1 MALDRNKVARNA
13 EKLVARG
20 RLDAAIDEYRK
31 LLAESA
37 NDTTTLNRVG
47 DLYARLNRLD
57 KATTLFKK
65 TADHFISEGFF
76 VKAIAIYKK
85 IIRLDPSQI
94 EVYERL
100 ADLYS
105 RQGLLNESRS
115 QYQVVADYYQK
126 HGNTEAAITVY
137 GKLIELE
144 PDNPSHRLRLA
155 DQLRQSE
162 RPREAIVQFC
172 EIASLFL
179 AHGRADDA
187 VKLYGAALDV
197 DASDLDFVEQA
208 VSELLGAGHAAAAE
222 RLLAAAKERNPEAAS
237 LERLLGAEG
246 VLEPPPAEAPPEEV
260 PPEEAPPEE
269 APLAEAPVEEAPVV
283 EAAVAETPAAETPA
297 AEAPAAEAPAVAG
310 EEAPEEVPTEIEGED
325 ILVLDL
331 DDEELSADLGS
342 RRADL
347 RTFTESVEE
356 AEAEIDIDLVAL
368 ERPVGTTM
376 DGTEA
381 EADFVERLDE
391 LLVEAETL
399 AKFGLVDK
407 AAARLEEALTLDPKR
422 LDAYDPLLNLYLDR
436 GDVDKV
442 LGVGRRLAELAATG
456 QAVPA
461 WMAVRDRLREE
472 GYEVDVDALGPPTT
486 APEPPVV
493 GPPEAE
499 AKAPAAP
506 TTGAEWLHEETSEEE
521 SSDALFRAEEE
532 FFDLA
537 SELEDEL
544 RREGALAAGEEL
556 LEPADEQSVE
566 EIVEG
571 FKQGMAEILSEED
584 YDTHYNLGIAY
595 REMGLVDEAIGE
607 FQLAAKDP
615 RYLVDCCSLLA
626 ASFVDKGFPEL
637 AVKWYQRGLDS
648 PSLSEEESLGLLYEL
663 GNLHVSL
670 GDEDKAR
677 ERFVEIYG
685 INSNYRD
692 VVARLKDL
700 DASGLV

>member
-20 RLDAAIDEYRK
+20 RLDAAINEYRK
-31 LLAESA
+31 LLAEST

-105 RQGLLNESRS
+105 RQGLLSESRS

-162 RPREAIVQFC
+162 RPREAVAQFH

-208 VSELLGAGHAAAAE
+208 LSELLGAGHRAAAE
-222 RLLAAAKERNPEAAS
+222 RLLAVAEERNPDAAS
-237 LERLLGAEG
+237 LARLL
-246 VLEPPPAEAPPEEV
+246 EPEADGEAPAPE
-260 PPEEAPPEE
+260 PSP
-269 APLAEAPVEEAPVV
+269 
-283 EAAVAETPAAETPA
+283 AAV
-297 AEAPAAEAPAVAG
+297 EAPAAEPPAAAEPADAADAAG
-310 EEAPEEVPTEIEGED
+310 PEEVPTEIEGED

-331 DDEELSADLGS
+331 DDEEISADLGP
-342 RRADL
+342 RRAEL
-347 RTFTESVEE
+347 RTFTDAVEE
-356 AEAEIDIDLVAL
+356 AEAEIDIDLAAL
-368 ERPVGTTM
+368 EPREGAAV
-376 DGTEA
+376 DGAEA
-381 EADFVERLDE
+381 EADFAERLDE

-407 AAARLEEALTLDPKR
+407 AAARLEEALTLDPER
-422 LDAYDPLLNLYLDR
+422 MEAYDPLLNLYLDR
-436 GDVDKV
+436 GDVDEV
-442 LGVGRRLAELAATG
+442 LGVCRRLAELAAAG

-461 WMAVRDRLREE
+461 WEAVRDRLRDE
-472 GYEVDVDALGPPTT
+472 GYEVDGDVLGPPPT
-486 APEPPVV
+486 APEPPVA
-493 GPPEAE
+493 GPPVAAAEPPAEPPAE
-499 AKAPAAP
+499 AD
-506 TTGAEWLHEETSEEE
+506 WLQEVTSEDEG
-521 SSDALFRAEEE
+521 SDALFRAEEE

-544 RREGALAAGEEL
+544 RREGALEAGEEL
-556 LEPADEQSVE
+556 LEPADEQSLE

-648 PSLSEEESLGLLYEL
+648 PSLTEEESLGLLYEL
-663 GNLHVSL
+663 GNLHLSL

-677 ERFVEIYG
+677 DRFVEIYG

>member
-20 RLDAAIDEYRK
+20 KLDAAIDEYRK

-65 TADHFISEGFF
+65 TADHFIDEGFF

-85 IIRLDPSQI
+85 IIRLDPAQI

-126 HGNTEAAITVY
+126 HGDIDSAIGVY

-162 RPREAIVQFC
+162 RPREAMMQFR

-179 AHGRADDA
+179 THGRADDA
-187 VKLYGAALDV
+187 VKLYSAALDV
-197 DASDLDFVEQA
+197 DATDLGFITDAAMQLKE
-208 VSELLGAGHAAAAE
+208 AGHPAAAE
-222 RLLAAAKERNPEAAS
+222 RLLAAAEERNPDAVDLAQLVG
-237 LERLLGAEG
+237 LEG
-246 VLEPPPAEAPPEEV
+246 
-260 PPEEAPPEE
+260 
-269 APLAEAPVEEAPVV
+269 
-283 EAAVAETPAAETPA
+283 EAAVAAETEETA
-297 AEAPAAEAPAVAG
+297 TGVAEAEAE
-310 EEAPEEVPTEIEGED
+310 PTEIEGED

-331 DDEELSADLGS
+331 DDEELSADLGES
-342 RRADL
+342 QTELLPHAEPTEADAEIEIDL
-347 RTFTESVEE
+347 AGLSGAAGDAVQVSE
-356 AEAEIDIDLVAL
+356 AEGA
-368 ERPVGTTM
+368 GQ
-376 DGTEA
+376 
-381 EADFVERLDE
+381 RLDE

-407 AAARLEEALTLDPKR
+407 AAASLEEALTLDPER
-422 LDAYDPLLNLYLDR
+422 TEAYEPLLELYLD
-436 GDVDKV
+436 GGEVDKV
-442 LGVGRRLAELAATG
+442 IGLGERLSEMAAGG
-456 QAVPA
+456 QAMGA
-461 WMAVRDRLREE
+461 WETVRDRLRNE
-472 GYEVDVDALGPPTT
+472 GYAVDGDTF
-486 APEPPVV
+486 EPPPMVVEPEV
-493 GPPEAE
+493 GPPPELTEASVPLSE
-499 AKAPAAP
+499 AADWLKE
-506 TTGAEWLHEETSEEE
+506 GASDEDGV
-521 SSDALFRAEEE
+521 DALFRAEEE

-544 RREGALAAGEEL
+544 RREGALAADEDL
-556 LEPADEQSVE
+556 LEPTDEQSVE

-571 FKQGMAEILSEED
+571 FKQGMAETLSEED

-637 AVKWYQRGLDS
+637 AVKWYLRGLDS
-648 PSLSEEESLGLLYEL
+648 PSLTEDESLGLLYEL
-663 GNLHVSL
+663 GNLHLSL
-670 GDEDKAR
+670 GEEDKAR

-692 VVARLKDL
+692 VVAKLQEL
-700 DASGLV
+700 DATGLI

>member
-1 MALDRNKVARNA
+1 MALDRNKVARAA

-31 LLAESA
+31 VLAENAS
-37 NDTTTLNRVG
+37 DTTTLNRVG

-57 KATTLFKK
+57 KATALFKK
-65 TADHFISEGFF
+65 TADHFIDEGFF

-85 IIRLDPSQI
+85 IIRLDPAQI

-126 HGNTEAAITVY
+126 HGNVDAAIGVY

-144 PDNPSHRLRLA
+144 PGNPSHRLRLA
-155 DQLRQSE
+155 DQLRQSH
-162 RPREAIVQFC
+162 RPREAVVQFL
-172 EIASLFL
+172 EIAALFL
-179 AHGRADDA
+179 GHGRADDA
-187 VKLYGAALDV
+187 VKLYSAALDV
-197 DASDLDFVEQA
+197 DASDLEFVGEALQRLQ
-208 VSELLGAGHAAAAE
+208 EAGHHSAAESLLSAAA
-222 RLLAAAKERNPEAAS
+222 ERNPEAQELAGL
-237 LERLLGAEG
+237 LELGESS
-246 VLEPPPAEAPPEEV
+246 PAP
-260 PPEEAPPEE
+260 
-269 APLAEAPVEEAPVV
+269 
-283 EAAVAETPAAETPA
+283 EAAADRDVAASSGPKAA
-297 AEAPAAEAPAVAG
+297 
-310 EEAPEEVPTEIEGED
+310 PTEIEGED

-331 DDEELSADLGS
+331 DDEDLSADLGPPRGELLS
-342 RRADL
+342 PGGQVGEA
-347 RTFTESVEE
+347 EVEAEVEVE
-356 AEAEIDIDLVAL
+356 AEAEIEIDLAGL
-368 ERPVGTTM
+368 RPGAGEGPVPT
-376 DGTEA
+376 A
-381 EADFVERLDE
+381 ADLDERLAE

-407 AAARLEEALTLDPKR
+407 AVARLEEALEIDPEH
-422 LDAYDPLLNLYLDR
+422 AATYDPLLGLYLDR
-436 GDVDKV
+436 GEADRVVD
-442 LGVGRRLAELAATG
+442 LGSRLAGMAREGRATAAWEL
-456 QAVPA
+456 
-461 WMAVRDRLREE
+461 VRGRLQEE
-472 GYEVDVDALGPPTT
+472 GYAVEGDRIGPPAAAQAPPPAEPVPAPPDEAAPRSEAGEWLREDAAKEEVDD
-486 APEPPVV
+486 
-493 GPPEAE
+493 
-499 AKAPAAP
+499 
-506 TTGAEWLHEETSEEE
+506 
-521 SSDALFRAEEE
+521 LFRAEEE

-544 RREGALAAGEEL
+544 RREGALAADEEL

-571 FKQGMAEILSEED
+571 FKQGMAETLSAED

-637 AVKWYQRGLDS
+637 AVKWYLRGLDS
-648 PSLSEEESLGLLYEL
+648 PSLTEEESLGLLYEL
-663 GNLHVSL
+663 GNLHL
-670 GDEDKAR
+670 ALDERERAR
-677 ERFVEIYG
+677 QRFVEIYG

-692 VVARLKDL
+692 IVAKLREL
-700 DASGLV
+700 DPTGLP

>member
-20 RLDAAIDEYRK
+20 KLDAAIDEYRK
-31 LLAESA
+31 LLSESA

-57 KATTLFKK
+57 KATALFKK
-65 TADHFISEGFF
+65 TADHFIDEGFF

-85 IIRLDPSQI
+85 IIRLDPAQI

-105 RQGLLNESRS
+105 RQGLINESRS

-126 HGNTEAAITVY
+126 HGNTEAAIGVY

-162 RPREAIVQFC
+162 RPSEAVVQFR
-172 EIASLFL
+172 EIASLFV

-187 VKLYGAALDV
+187 VKLYSAALDV
-197 DASDLDFVEQA
+197 DASDLGFVTDA
-208 VSELLGAGHAAAAE
+208 LLQLKDAGHPGAAE
-222 RLLAAAKERNPEAAS
+222 RLLALAVEHNPEA
-237 LERLLGAEG
+237 GG
-246 VLEPPPAEAPPEEV
+246 
-260 PPEEAPPEE
+260 
-269 APLAEAPVEEAPVV
+269 LAELVGLDG
-283 EAAVAETPAAETPA
+283 
-297 AEAPAAEAPAVAG
+297 EAPAPVAEAEATGA
-310 EEAPEEVPTEIEGED
+310 APEVEAVPTEIEGED

-331 DDEELSADLGS
+331 DNEELSADLAPS
-342 RRADL
+342 R
-347 RTFTESVEE
+347 TELLPHGEPIEE
-356 AEAEIDIDLVAL
+356 AETEIEIDLASLGEAPGPEVA
-368 ERPVGTTM
+368 EPGSVTGR
-376 DGTEA
+376 
-381 EADFVERLDE
+381 RLDE

-399 AKFGLVDK
+399 AKFGLVEK
-407 AAARLEEALTLDPKR
+407 AAARLEEAVTLDPER
-422 LDAYDPLLNLYLDR
+422 AEAYDPLLGLYLDR
-436 GDVDKV
+436 GKVDKV
-442 LGVGRRLAELAATG
+442 IALGERLGELAADG
-456 QAVPA
+456 RAMAA
-461 WMAVRDRLREE
+461 WELVRDRLREE
-472 GYEVDVDALGPPTT
+472 GYAVDGDTVEPPP
-486 APEPPVV
+486 AEPEPEVAEPSE
-493 GPPEAE
+493 PEAE
-499 AKAPAAP
+499 AAVPPSEAADWLKDEAP
-506 TTGAEWLHEETSEEE
+506 EEE
-521 SSDALFRAEEE
+521 GVDALFRAEEE

-537 SELEDEL
+537 SELENEL
-544 RREGALAAGEEL
+544 RREGALAADEEL
-556 LEPADEQSVE
+556 LEPATEQSVE

-571 FKQGMAEILSEED
+571 FKQGMADTLSEED

-637 AVKWYQRGLDS
+637 AVKWYLRGLDS
-648 PSLSEEESLGLLYEL
+648 PSLNEEESLGLLYEL
-663 GNLHVSL
+663 GNLHLSL
-670 GDEDKAR
+670 GEEDKAR

-692 VVARLKDL
+692 IVAKLQEL
-700 DASGLV
+700 DATGLI

>member
-1 MALDRNKVARNA
+1 MALDRNKVARSA

-57 KATTLFKK
+57 KATALFKK
-65 TADHFISEGFF
+65 TADHFIDEGFF

-85 IIRLDPSQI
+85 IIRLDPAQI

-126 HGNTEAAITVY
+126 HGNVDAAIGVY

-155 DQLRQSE
+155 DQLRQSH
-162 RPREAIVQFC
+162 RPREAVVQFR

-179 AHGRADDA
+179 GHGRADDA
-187 VKLYGAALDV
+187 VKLYLAALDV
-197 DASDLDFVEQA
+197 DASDLEFVGDALRRLRE
-208 VSELLGAGHAAAAE
+208 AGHQAAAE
-222 RLLAAAKERNPEAAS
+222 RLLAAAVERNPEAA
-237 LERLLGAEG
+237 G
-246 VLEPPPAEAPPEEV
+246 
-260 PPEEAPPEE
+260 
-269 APLAEAPVEEAPVV
+269 LAEVLGLDDSSPEP
-283 EAAVAETPAAETPA
+283 EAAADAG
-297 AEAPAAEAPAVAG
+297 AG
-310 EEAPEEVPTEIEGED
+310 EPSAPETVPTEIEGED

-331 DDEELSADLGS
+331 DDEELSADLGP
-342 RRADL
+342 RRGDL
-347 RTFTESVEE
+347 LSHGGPVEE
-356 AEAEIDIDLVAL
+356 AEIEIDLAGLGTAAREGPAPAEID
-368 ERPVGTTM
+368 
-376 DGTEA
+376 
-381 EADFVERLDE
+381 ERLAE

-407 AAARLEEALTLDPKR
+407 AAARLEEALEIDPGHG
-422 LDAYDPLLNLYLDR
+422 ATYDPLLSAYLDR
-436 GDVDKV
+436 GEVDKV
-442 LGVGRRLAELAATG
+442 VALATRLAGMAAEG
-456 QAVPA
+456 RAASA
-461 WMAVRDRLREE
+461 WEAMSARLEEE
-472 GYEVDVDALGPPTT
+472 GYAVDGDQIGPPAAAKT
-486 APEPPVV
+486 
-493 GPPEAE
+493 PPEAE
-499 AKAPAAP
+499 PAAVP
-506 TTGAEWLHEETSEEE
+506 AADAAPRSEAADWLREGAVDEEA
-521 SSDALFRAEEE
+521 DALFRAEEE

-544 RREGALAAGEEL
+544 RREGALAADEEL

-571 FKQGMAEILSEED
+571 FKQGMAETLSEED

-637 AVKWYQRGLDS
+637 AVKWYLRGLES
-648 PSLSEEESLGLLYEL
+648 PSLTEEESLGLLYEL
-663 GNLHVSL
+663 GTLHL
-670 GDEDKAR
+670 ALDERERAR
-677 ERFVEIYG
+677 QRFVEIYG
-685 INSNYRD
+685 VNSNYRD
-692 VVARLKDL
+692 VVAKLREL
-700 DASGLV
+700 DGTGPS

>member
-57 KATTLFKK
+57 KATALFKK
-65 TADHFISEGFF
+65 TADHFIDEGFF

-105 RQGLLNESRS
+105 RQGLVNESRS

-126 HGNTEAAITVY
+126 HGNVDAAIGVY

-144 PDNPSHRLRLA
+144 PGNPSHRLRLA
-155 DQLRQSE
+155 DQLRQSQ
-162 RPREAIVQFC
+162 RPREAVAQFT

-179 AHGRADDA
+179 GHGRADDA
-187 VKLYGAALDV
+187 VKLYSAALDV
-197 DASDLDFVEQA
+197 DAGDLGFVGEA
-208 VSELLGAGHAAAAE
+208 LVRLKEAGHQAAAE
-222 RLLAAAKERNPEAAS
+222 RLLAAAAERNPEARELAT
-237 LERLLGAEG
+237 LLGLDG
-246 VLEPPPAEAPPEEV
+246 
-260 PPEEAPPEE
+260 
-269 APLAEAPVEEAPVV
+269 
-283 EAAVAETPAAETPA
+283 
-297 AEAPAAEAPAVAG
+297 APAAEAVGEADAAPAARSEV
-310 EEAPEEVPTEIEGED
+310 VPTEIEGED

-331 DDEELSADLGS
+331 DDEELSADLGPATS
-342 RRADL
+342 ELLPHGEPVEATETEIEIDL
-347 RTFTESVEE
+347 TGLETA
-356 AEAEIDIDLVAL
+356 AEAEPDATAAVREID
-368 ERPVGTTM
+368 
-376 DGTEA
+376 
-381 EADFVERLDE
+381 ERLAE

-399 AKFGLVDK
+399 AKFGLVEK
-407 AAARLEEALTLDPKR
+407 ATARLEEALELDSGHAA
-422 LDAYDPLLNLYLDR
+422 AYDPLLSLYLDS
-436 GDVDKV
+436 GEVDKV
-442 LGVGRRLAELAATG
+442 VDLAERLAGMAADG
-456 QAVPA
+456 QAMAA
-461 WMAVRDRLREE
+461 WEQVRDRLRDE
-472 GYEVDVDALGPPTT
+472 GYAVDGSRV
-486 APEPPVV
+486 EPPAAAGAPPVTL
-493 GPPEAE
+493 PEA
-499 AKAPAAP
+499 APAASEAP
-506 TTGAEWLHEETSEEE
+506 AAEAAEWLQETASEEE
-521 SSDALFRAEEE
+521 ADALFRAEEE

-544 RREGALAAGEEL
+544 RREGALAADEEL

-571 FKQGMAEILSEED
+571 FKQGMAETLSEED

-637 AVKWYQRGLDS
+637 AVKWYLRGLDS
-648 PSLSEEESLGLLYEL
+648 PSLTEEESLGLLYEL
-663 GNLHVSL
+663 GNLHLAL
-670 GDEDKAR
+670 GEGERAR
-677 ERFVEIYG
+677 QRFVEIYG

-692 VVARLKDL
+692 VVAKLQDL
-700 DASGLV
+700 DATGLT

>member
-1 MALDRNKVARNA
+1 MALDRNRVARSA

-20 RLDAAIDEYRK
+20 KLTAAIDEYRK
-31 LLAESA
+31 LLAEST

-57 KATTLFKK
+57 KATALFKK
-65 TADHFISEGFF
+65 TADHFIDEGFF

-85 IIRLDPSQI
+85 IIRLDPAQI

-126 HGNTEAAITVY
+126 HGDTEAAIGVY
-137 GKLIELE
+137 GKLVELE
-144 PDNPSHRLRLA
+144 PGNPSHRLRLA

-162 RPREAIVQFC
+162 RPFEAVVQFR

-179 AHGRADDA
+179 SHGRADDA
-187 VKLYGAALDV
+187 VKLYSAALDI
-197 DASDLDFVEQA
+197 DASDLGF
-208 VSELLGAGHAAAAE
+208 VSEAIQQLKDAGHQAAAE
-222 RLLAAAKERNPEAAS
+222 RLFVGAVERNPAAADLAPS
-237 LERLLGAEG
+237 AAADGLAPAP
-246 VLEPPPAEAPPEEV
+246 EPA
-260 PPEEAPPEE
+260 
-269 APLAEAPVEEAPVV
+269 VEV
-283 EAAVAETPAAETPA
+283 EAAAVEPAAVAATPEIEAVPAET
-297 AEAPAAEAPAVAG
+297 
-310 EEAPEEVPTEIEGED
+310 EGED

-331 DDEELSADLGS
+331 DDEELSADLGAAATEMFPPTEPS
-342 RRADL
+342 EEPETEIEIDL
-347 RTFTESVEE
+347 AGLEDVPSGDLGV
-356 AEAEIDIDLVAL
+356 AEAE
-368 ERPVGTTM
+368 PTT
-376 DGTEA
+376 D
-381 EADFVERLDE
+381 ERLDE

-407 AAARLEEALTLDPKR
+407 AAACLEEALTLDPER
-422 LDAYDPLLNLYLDR
+422 TEVYDPLVGLYLDS
-436 GDVDKV
+436 GEADKV
-442 LGVGRRLAELAATG
+442 IVIGERLAEMAADG
-456 QAVPA
+456 RAVAA
-461 WMAVRDRLREE
+461 WEMTLGRLLEE
-472 GYEVDVDALGPPTT
+472 GFSVDGGTIEAPPA
-486 APEPPVV
+486 APEPEVSA
-493 GPPEAE
+493 PPPPAE
-499 AKAPAAP
+499 EPAAP
-506 TTGAEWLHEETSEEE
+506 PSEAADWLQERATEAEGA
-521 SSDALFRAEEE
+521 DALFRAEEQ

-544 RREGALAAGEEL
+544 RREGALAADEEL

-571 FKQGMAEILSEED
+571 FRQGMAEALSEED

-637 AVKWYQRGLDS
+637 AVKWYLRGLES
-648 PSLSEEESLGLLYEL
+648 PSLTEEENLGLLYEL
-663 GNLHVSL
+663 GNLHLSL
-670 GDEDKAR
+670 SEEDKAR
-677 ERFVEIYG
+677 ERFIEIYG

-692 VVARLKDL
+692 VVAKLQEL
-700 DASGLV
+700 DATGLV

>member
-20 RLDAAIDEYRK
+20 KLDAAIDEYRK

-57 KATTLFKK
+57 KATALFKK
-65 TADHFISEGFF
+65 TADHFIDEGFF

-85 IIRLDPSQI
+85 IIRLDPAQI

-105 RQGLLNESRS
+105 RQGLVNESRS

-126 HGNTEAAITVY
+126 HGNVDAAIGVY

-162 RPREAIVQFC
+162 RPREAVRQFQ

-179 AHGRADDA
+179 THGRADDA
-187 VKLYGAALDV
+187 VKLYIAALEV
-197 DASDLDFVEQA
+197 DADDLGFITDA
-208 VSELLGAGHAAAAE
+208 LLQLKDAGHSEAAE
-222 RLLAAAKERNPEAAS
+222 RLLAAATERNPEAEGLS
-237 LERLLGAEG
+237 RLVGLDG
-246 VLEPPPAEAPPEEV
+246 
-260 PPEEAPPEE
+260 
-269 APLAEAPVEEAPVV
+269 
-283 EAAVAETPAAETPA
+283 
-297 AEAPAAEAPAVAG
+297 EAPAAEPTAAG
-310 EEAPEEVPTEIEGED
+310 PEGEAAKPEIEAVPTEIEGED

-331 DDEELSADLGS
+331 DNEELSADIGPS
-342 RRADL
+342 R
-347 RTFTESVEE
+347 TELLPQDE
-356 AEAEIDIDLVAL
+356 
-368 ERPVGTTM
+368 PV
-376 DGTEA
+376 A
-381 EADFVERLDE
+381 EADTEIEIDLAELEAPAAEPDSAASRRLDE

-399 AKFGLVDK
+399 AKFGLVEK
-407 AAARLEEALTLDPKR
+407 AAARLEEALALDPER
-422 LDAYDPLLNLYLDR
+422 VETYDPLLGLYLDR

-442 LGVGRRLAELAATG
+442 IGVGERLSEMAVEGKAMAAWEL
-456 QAVPA
+456 
-461 WMAVRDRLREE
+461 VRDRLREE
-472 GYEVDVDALGPPTT
+472 GYSVDGGRLGPP
-486 APEPPVV
+486 AGEPEPE
-493 GPPEAE
+493 EAVTP
-499 AKAPAAP
+499 KAEEEAAP
-506 TTGAEWLHEETSEEE
+506 PQSEAADWLKESAAEEGGEE
-521 SSDALFRAEEE
+521 LFRAEEE

-544 RREGALAAGEEL
+544 RREGALAADEEL
-556 LEPADEQSVE
+556 LEPAAEQSVE

-571 FKQGMAEILSEED
+571 FKQGMAETLSEED

-637 AVKWYQRGLDS
+637 AVKWYLRGLDS
-648 PSLSEEESLGLLYEL
+648 PSLTEEENLGLLYEL
-663 GNLHVSL
+663 GSLHLSL
-670 GDEDKAR
+670 DEEDKAR

-692 VVARLKDL
+692 VVAKLQEL
-700 DASGLV
+700 DATGLI

>member
-1 MALDRNKVARNA
+1 MALDRNRVARNA

-20 RLDAAIDEYRK
+20 KLNAAIDEYRK
-31 LLAESA
+31 LLKESA

-57 KATTLFKK
+57 KATALFKK
-65 TADHFISEGFF
+65 TADHFIDEGFF

-85 IIRLDPSQI
+85 IIRLDPAQI

-105 RQGLLNESRS
+105 RQGLINESRS

-126 HGNTEAAITVY
+126 HGNGDAAIAVY

-162 RPREAIVQFC
+162 RPREAVAQFR

-179 AHGRADDA
+179 AHDRADDA
-187 VKLYGAALDV
+187 VKLYTAALDV
-197 DASDLDFVEQA
+197 EATDLDFISDA
-208 VSELLGAGHAAAAE
+208 LLQLEGAGHAAAAE
-222 RLLAAAKERNPEAAS
+222 RLLAAAVERNPEAGS
-237 LERLLGAEG
+237 LSGLLGGDGA
-246 VLEPPPAEAPPEEV
+246 A
-260 PPEEAPPEE
+260 
-269 APLAEAPVEEAPVV
+269 APVEEAAEPETVEIETET
-283 EAAVAETPAAETPA
+283 EAAKTT
-297 AEAPAAEAPAVAG
+297 
-310 EEAPEEVPTEIEGED
+310 IEGED
-325 ILVLDL
+325 ILVLDI
-331 DDEELSADLGS
+331 DDEELSADLGPS
-342 RRADL
+342 RTELLPHAVEPPVEAD
-347 RTFTESVEE
+347 TEIEIDLAGLETVPAD
-356 AEAEIDIDLVAL
+356 AEAEPDVA
-368 ERPVGTTM
+368 
-376 DGTEA
+376 D
-381 EADFVERLDE
+381 RLDE

-399 AKFGLVDK
+399 AKFGLVEK
-407 AAARLEEALTLDPKR
+407 AAARLEEALELDPEHVE
-422 LDAYDPLLNLYLDR
+422 AYDPLVGLYLDR
-436 GDVDKV
+436 GDTDKV
-442 LGVGRRLAELAATG
+442 VGVGERLAELAAEG
-456 QAVPA
+456 RAMAA
-461 WMAVRDRLREE
+461 WELVRDRLREE
-472 GYEVDVDALGPPTT
+472 GYKVDGGALEAPPATAEEELAAPPLATGEPAAGP
-486 APEPPVV
+486 A
-493 GPPEAE
+493 EAE
-499 AKAPAAP
+499 AADWLQEATAEED
-506 TTGAEWLHEETSEEE
+506 GA
-521 SSDALFRAEEE
+521 DALFRAEEE

-544 RREGALAAGEEL
+544 RREGALAADEEL
-556 LEPADEQSVE
+556 LEPHDEQSVE

-571 FKQGMAEILSEED
+571 FKQGMAETLSEED

-637 AVKWYQRGLDS
+637 AVKWYLRGLES
-648 PSLSEEESLGLLYEL
+648 PSLAEEESLGLLYEL
-663 GNLHVSL
+663 GNLHLSM
-670 GDEDKAR
+670 DEEDRAR

-692 VVARLKDL
+692 VVAKLQEL
-700 DASGLV
+700 DATGLG

>member
-20 RLDAAIDEYRK
+20 KLDAAIDEYRK

-57 KATTLFKK
+57 KATRLFKK
-65 TADHFISEGFF
+65 TADHFIDEGFF

-126 HGNTEAAITVY
+126 HGNADAAIGVY

-155 DQLRQSE
+155 DQLRRSE
-162 RPREAIVQFC
+162 RPREAVVQFR

-179 AHGRADDA
+179 GHGRADDA
-187 VKLYGAALDV
+187 VKLYSAALDV
-197 DASDLDFVEQA
+197 DASDLEFI
-208 VSELLGAGHAAAAE
+208 SEALLQLKDAGHSAAAE
-222 RLLAAAKERNPEAAS
+222 RLLDLATERNPEAAG
-237 LERLLGAEG
+237 LARLVGAGESPAA
-246 VLEPPPAEAPPEEV
+246 EAAAPPPPAEAEPAES
-260 PPEEAPPEE
+260 EADP
-269 APLAEAPVEEAPVV
+269 
-283 EAAVAETPAAETPA
+283 
-297 AEAPAAEAPAVAG
+297 
-310 EEAPEEVPTEIEGED
+310 VPTEIAGED

-331 DDEELSADLGS
+331 DDEELSADIGPSRSELLPHAGEVEEPETEIEIDLGS
-342 RRADL
+342 LPTMPDAAAP
-347 RTFTESVEE
+347 
-356 AEAEIDIDLVAL
+356 AEPQVQ
-368 ERPVGTTM
+368 
-376 DGTEA
+376 
-381 EADFVERLDE
+381 ERLDE

-399 AKFGLVDK
+399 AKFGLVEK
-407 AAARLEEALTLDPKR
+407 AAARLEEALSLDPEHAS
-422 LDAYDPLLNLYLDR
+422 AYDPLLALYLER
-436 GDVDKV
+436 GDVDRV
-442 LGVGRRLAELAATG
+442 LALAERLSGLAREGRAT
-456 QAVPA
+456 AA
-461 WMAVRDRLREE
+461 WGVVRQRLREA
-472 GYEVDVDALGPPTT
+472 GYGVDGETLEPPPAEVAQEEAV
-486 APEPPVV
+486 APEDRPEPVV
-493 GPPEAE
+493 PLSEAADWLQEE
-499 AKAPAAP
+499 AAGEG
-506 TTGAEWLHEETSEEE
+506 GAE
-521 SSDALFRAEEE
+521 ALFRAEEE

-544 RREGALAAGEEL
+544 RREGALAADEEL

-571 FKQGMAEILSEED
+571 FKQGMAETLSEED

-637 AVKWYQRGLDS
+637 AVKWYLRGLDS
-648 PSLSEEESLGLLYEL
+648 PSLTEEESLGLLYEL
-663 GNLHVSL
+663 GNLHLSL
-670 GDEDKAR
+670 GEEDRAR

-692 VVARLKDL
+692 VVAKLQEL
-700 DASGLV
+700 DATGLI

>member
-20 RLDAAIDEYRK
+20 KLNAAIDEYRK
-31 LLAESA
+31 LLKESA

-57 KATTLFKK
+57 KATALFKK
-65 TADHFISEGFF
+65 TADHFIDEGFF

-85 IIRLDPSQI
+85 IIRLDPAQI

-105 RQGLLNESRS
+105 RQGLVNESRS

-126 HGNTEAAITVY
+126 HGNVDAAIGVY

-162 RPREAIVQFC
+162 RPREAVRQFQ

-179 AHGRADDA
+179 THGRADDA
-187 VKLYGAALDV
+187 VKLYIAALEV
-197 DASDLDFVEQA
+197 DADDLGFITDA
-208 VSELLGAGHAAAAE
+208 LLQLKDAGHSEAAE
-222 RLLAAAKERNPEAAS
+222 RLLAAATERNPEAEGLS
-237 LERLLGAEG
+237 RLVGLDG
-246 VLEPPPAEAPPEEV
+246 
-260 PPEEAPPEE
+260 
-269 APLAEAPVEEAPVV
+269 
-283 EAAVAETPAAETPA
+283 
-297 AEAPAAEAPAVAG
+297 EAPAAEPTAAG
-310 EEAPEEVPTEIEGED
+310 PEGEAAKPEIEAVPTEIEGED

-331 DDEELSADLGS
+331 DNEELSADIGPS
-342 RRADL
+342 R
-347 RTFTESVEE
+347 TELLPQDE
-356 AEAEIDIDLVAL
+356 
-368 ERPVGTTM
+368 PV
-376 DGTEA
+376 A
-381 EADFVERLDE
+381 EADTEIEIDLAELEAPAAEPDSAASRRLDE

-399 AKFGLVDK
+399 AKFGLVEK
-407 AAARLEEALTLDPKR
+407 AAARLEEALALDPER
-422 LDAYDPLLNLYLDR
+422 VETYDPLLGLYLDR

-442 LGVGRRLAELAATG
+442 IGVGERLSEMAVEGKAMAAWEL
-456 QAVPA
+456 
-461 WMAVRDRLREE
+461 VRDRLREE
-472 GYEVDVDALGPPTT
+472 GYSVDGGRLGPP
-486 APEPPVV
+486 AGEPEPE
-493 GPPEAE
+493 EAVTP
-499 AKAPAAP
+499 KAEEEAAP
-506 TTGAEWLHEETSEEE
+506 PQSEAADWLKESAAEEGGEE
-521 SSDALFRAEEE
+521 LFRAEEE

-544 RREGALAAGEEL
+544 RREGALAADEEL
-556 LEPADEQSVE
+556 LEPAAEQSVE

-571 FKQGMAEILSEED
+571 FKQGMAETLSEED

-637 AVKWYQRGLDS
+637 AVKWYLRGLES
-648 PSLSEEESLGLLYEL
+648 PSLNEEESLGLMYEL
-663 GNLHVSL
+663 GNLYLSM
-670 GDEDKAR
+670 DEEEKAR

-692 VVARLKDL
+692 VVAKLQEL
-700 DASGLV
+700 DATGLG

>member
-1 MALDRNKVARNA
+1 MMALDRNKVARTA

-20 RLDAAIDEYRK
+20 KLNAAIDEYRK
-31 LLAESA
+31 LLAESTG
-37 NDTTTLNRVG
+37 DTTTLNRVG

-57 KATTLFKK
+57 KATALFKK
-65 TADHFISEGFF
+65 TADHFIDEGFF

-85 IIRLDPSQI
+85 IIRLDPAQI

-126 HGNTEAAITVY
+126 HGATDAAIGVY

-155 DQLRQSE
+155 DQLRQSA
-162 RPREAIVQFC
+162 RPREAVAQYR

-179 AHGRADDA
+179 AHNRADDA
-187 VKLYGAALDV
+187 VKLYVAALDV
-197 DASDLDFVEQA
+197 DAGDLDFIA
-208 VSELLGAGHAAAAE
+208 DAMRRLRNAGHAAAAE
-222 RLLAAAKERNPEAAS
+222 RLLAAATERNPEAAA
-237 LERLLGAEG
+237 LARMPEEEDAP
-246 VLEPPPAEAPPEEV
+246 VPAPAEK
-260 PPEEAPPEE
+260 
-269 APLAEAPVEEAPVV
+269 
-283 EAAVAETPAAETPA
+283 EAATPPSTG
-297 AEAPAAEAPAVAG
+297 AG
-310 EEAPEEVPTEIEGED
+310 QREIEGED

-331 DDEELSADLGS
+331 DDEELSPDLGPS
-342 RRADL
+342 EPLLREVEPAVEADSEVEIEL
-347 RTFTESVEE
+347 VDLDPVASGGGEVGEAEPIATES
-356 AEAEIDIDLVAL
+356 
-368 ERPVGTTM
+368 
-376 DGTEA
+376 
-381 EADFVERLDE
+381 LDD

-399 AKFGLVDK
+399 AKFGLVEK
-407 AAARLEEALTLDPKR
+407 ATARLEEALALDPER
-422 LDAYDPLLNLYLDR
+422 TETYEPLIGLYLDH

-442 LGVGRRLAELAATG
+442 IAVGERLAEWVAEGRAIAA
-456 QAVPA
+456 
-461 WMAVRDRLREE
+461 WELVRDRLQEA
-472 GYEVDVDALGPPTT
+472 GYELEGGSVAPPQPVPEAQIG
-486 APEPPVV
+486 APPPVTKTT
-493 GPPEAE
+493 PPAAE
-499 AKAPAAP
+499 AADWLQDAA
-506 TTGAEWLHEETSEEE
+506 SEREGVE
-521 SSDALFRAEEE
+521 ALFRAEED

-544 RREGALAAGEEL
+544 RREGAIAADEEL
-556 LEPADEQSVE
+556 LEADGEQSVE

-571 FKQGMAEILSEED
+571 FRQGMADALSEDD

-626 ASFVDKGFPEL
+626 ASFIDKGFPEL
-637 AVKWYQRGLDS
+637 AVKWYLRGLDS

-663 GNLHVSL
+663 GNLHLSL
-670 GDEDKAR
+670 GEEDRAR

-685 INSNYRD
+685 VNSNYRD
-692 VVARLKDL
+692 IVAKLRELE
-700 DASGLV
+700 ASGLG